1 MENLLTFK
9 FWFSSRSGYFIE
21 PIHYGFIALIA
32 VFVAAGIV
40 LVFAK
45 KKKMANRKTLAS
57 LASFCFTNSLLLG
70 LIMFLSYE
78 EVPVL
83 SARIWLAIWALEMAA
98 WIYFII
104 SYYKKYLAKKDELIK
119 QQEFKRYLP

>member
-9 FWFSSRSGYFIE
+9 FWFSGHPGYFIE

-83 SARIWLAIWALEMAA
+83 SARIWLAIWALEMTA